1 MAQKC
6 ASKPWMCHGGLSS
19 RNLAS
24 CLTLGK
30 RKLTVIHLTNSGVS
44 GTIKKC
50 YRGPNNQST
59 QKGTIA
65 VEQNQILSYLGALFK
80 ENAPITD
87 EVFSAL
93 KAALTPKYAGT
104 DKKVTGENK
113 RIRAAL
119 DSLGF
124 RHGKNL
130 NAYVEYQMREDEGKS
145 PLVFLTV
152 ESEDGHFTSRHSKL
166 TFRIYEAGGADT
178 ILECSS
184 SNGEGWFAYEI
195 PTMLGVGAAY
205 YALLS
210 WEAYKG
216 IQDGRLEQ
224 VQSAD
229 GWDSYLDDY
238 PEVEHDERSE
248 EECLMSAFMILSHS
262 AEEVSDDEDE
272 EEDE

>member
-1 MAQKC
+1 
-6 ASKPWMCHGGLSS
+6 MCHGGLSS

-30 RKLTVIHLTNSGVS
+30 RKLAVIHLTNSGVS

-130 NAYVEYQMREDEGKS
+130 NAYVEYQMREDEGEA
-145 PLVFLTV
+145 PFVFLTI
-152 ESEDGHFTSRHSKL
+152 ESEDGHFSSRHSKL
-166 TFRIYEAGGADT
+166 TFKINETGYANT
-178 ILECSS
+178 IIECSS
-184 SNGEGWFAYEI
+184 RNGEDWYAYEI
-195 PTMLGVGAAY
+195 PAMLGVGAAY
-205 YALLS
+205 YALLA

-216 IQDGRLEQ
+216 IEAGRLEA
-224 VQSAD
+224 VVPED
-229 GWDSYLDDY
+229 NWYSYLEDY
-238 PEVEHDERSE
+238 PEVENNPRTE
-248 EECLMSAFMILSHS
+248 EECLTSALMLLAQD
-262 AEEVSDDEDE
+262 AEEISEDEDE
-272 EEDE
+272 EDDE